1 MSASS
6 EDTTFRGLQEALS
19 TLHNLGKSQRLINQV
34 LEAAVKA
41 EPLPQ
46 AVVLQIGCGAPPP
59 AAGASSDT
67 SSSAGMTETPE
78 DRAKREKEEA
88 EKKKLMAARQNMLGS
103 IGLRRQPT
111 GGRRAGLRTFWSK

>member
-6 EDTTFRGLQEALS
+6 EDTALRGLQEALS

-59 AAGASSDT
+59 AAGASSGT
-67 SSSAGMTETPE
+67 TESVE
-78 DRAKREKEEA
+78 DREKREKEEA